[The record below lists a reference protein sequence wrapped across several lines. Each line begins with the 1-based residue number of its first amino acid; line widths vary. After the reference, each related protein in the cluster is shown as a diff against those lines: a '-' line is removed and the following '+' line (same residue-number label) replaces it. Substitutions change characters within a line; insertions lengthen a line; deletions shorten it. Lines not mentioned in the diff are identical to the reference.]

1 MSTNLGKLSVREK
14 IGYGLGD
21 TASNIVFQFVNM
33 FLLYYYTDVF
43 GLPPATAAT
52 IFIVTR
58 LWDAINDPMMGAVAD
73 RTSTRFGKYRPY
85 LLWMA
90 VPFGLVAYLAFANP
104 DLSQSG
110 KVIYAYATYIGL
122 MMVYTAINVPYSALM
137 GVMTP
142 NAQERTSL
150 SSYRFVGAFSGGLL
164 ISLSV
169 RPLVEKLGDG
179 DEALGFKLTM
189 AILSSIAV
197 ILFLITFFTT
207 KERVK
212 PQRKSDSNILRDLG
226 FLVQNR
232 PWLIMIVAAVL
243 TLANVAVRGSVTIH
257 FLKYFV
263 GDDGTPVWWFLD
275 KTTLFFTTGSI
286 AFILGVFFTGFFS
299 RRFGKRN
306 ALMGLTVAN
315 GFVLIGFFFIPASAF
330 TTMILVNVLGSFLAG
345 PTPALVWAIYTDV
358 ADYGEWKFGRR
369 TTALAF
375 SAAMFAQKLGLT
387 IGGSMSGFLLSHYG
401 FVANTIQSADT
412 LSGIRLMFSII
423 PGVLA
428 IGNGIILLWYN
439 LTEKQLETIATDL
452 EERRKLDGMEFE
464 S

>member
-1 MSTNLGKLSVREK
+1 M
-14 IGYGLGD
+14 
-21 TASNIVFQFVNM
+21 
-33 FLLYYYTDVF
+33 YYYTDVF
-43 GLPPATAAT
+43 GLAPGAVGTMFLVA
-52 IFIVTR
+52 R
-58 LWDAINDPMMGAVAD
+58 LWDAVNDPLMGGMAD
-73 RTSTRFGKYRPY
+73 RTQTRFGKYRPY

-90 VPFGLVAYLAFANP
+90 IPFGICAYLAFANP
-104 DLSQSG
+104 DFSDSG
-110 KVIYAYATYIGL
+110 KLIYAYVTYIGL

-142 NAQERTSL
+142 DQEQRTSL

-169 RPLVEKLGDG
+169 RPLVEAFGG
-179 DEALGFKLTM
+179 GNEAQGFKLTM
-189 AILSSIAV
+189 ALLSTIAV
-197 ILFLITFFTT
+197 IFFFITFATT

-212 PQRKSDSNILRDLG
+212 PQRGKRQNIAQDLKIL
-226 FLVQNR
+226 FMNR
-232 PWLIMIVAAVL
+232 PWVIMIIAAIL
-243 TLANVAVRGSVTIH
+243 TLSNVAVRGAVTIH

-263 GDDGTPVWWFLD
+263 GDDGEKYFWFLD
-275 KTTLFFTTGSI
+275 RTTLFFTTGSI
-286 AFILGVFFTGFFS
+286 AFITGVFFTGFVS
-299 RRFGKRN
+299 KLFGKRN
-306 ALMGLTVAN
+306 ALMIFTILN
-315 GFVLIGFFFIPASAF
+315 GITLIAFYFIPADAF
-330 TTMILVNVLGSFLAG
+330 TTMLVVNSLGALLAG

-387 IGGSMSGFLLSHYG
+387 IGGTLSGWMLAYYG
-401 FVANTIQSADT
+401 FVANTAQSEDT

-428 IGNGIILLWYN
+428 IANGIVLLWYK
-439 LTEKQLETIATDL
+439 LSDEELKTIASDL
-452 EERRKLDGMEFE
+452 AERRKLDNDPE